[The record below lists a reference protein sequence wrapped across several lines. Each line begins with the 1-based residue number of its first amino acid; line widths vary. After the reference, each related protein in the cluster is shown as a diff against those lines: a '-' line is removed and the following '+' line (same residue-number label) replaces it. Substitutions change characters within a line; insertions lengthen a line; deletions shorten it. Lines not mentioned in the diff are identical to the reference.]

1 MHAFDTVHPLHWNPI
16 STELGWKDTP
26 WEAHRERFQQSIEF
40 TDTVLDFYLRM
51 LGPNTE
57 ISKIVMGDHGINLET
72 EYAHDIADVPIRGN
86 IGLWDMETLSPA
98 LMIWKKDWEAES
110 IDQLVSTNSFH
121 RILHAVVQSQD
132 IHAILEDRKFLE
144 LEFVPGYDES
154 WLKRAIKSRN
164 YYLGMGMKGII
175 SLNYI
180 FASFENGTE
189 RLFEIQGN
197 KIKECNDKI
206 QVFIGEVGQDNYD
219 SCKFP
224 RDLLKDRFFEK
235 HNQYYGRRL
244 CDSFC
249 QENNAVCVI
258 RNLDL
263 VITERCSL
271 KCRDCFNCMQ
281 YYKKP
286 QDIPLDKIKRELD
299 ILTQNVDEIVEMR
312 ILGGEPFMNKDLK
325 EITAYVCNKE
335 KVKSVVVYTNA
346 TILPDKEELEIFQH
360 KKVSFYLTDYGL
372 DKRQKLKQ
380 FEELLTEY
388 GILYHTYRLGYWYK
402 PGEIYDNHKTR
413 EELEQTYQFCW
424 GRDCITLLEGKLWQC
439 EFAANANRL
448 GAIPDYKQDYVD
460 LFETDN
466 LRQRLIDFLYTKTS
480 MESCRWCNLTTKKVK
495 PGVQIPHNLVY

>member
-1 MHAFDTVHPLHWNPI
+1 
-16 STELGWKDTP
+16 
-26 WEAHRERFQQSIEF
+26 
-40 TDTVLDFYLRM
+40 
-51 LGPNTE
+51 
-57 ISKIVMGDHGINLET
+57 
-72 EYAHDIADVPIRGN
+72 
-86 IGLWDMETLSPA
+86 
-98 LMIWKKDWEAES
+98 
-110 IDQLVSTNSFH
+110 
-121 RILHAVVQSQD
+121 
-132 IHAILEDRKFLE
+132 
-144 LEFVPGYDES
+144 
-154 WLKRAIKSRN
+154 
-164 YYLGMGMKGII
+164 
-175 SLNYI
+175 
-180 FASFENGTE
+180 
-189 RLFEIQGN
+189 
-197 KIKECNDKI
+197 
-206 QVFIGEVGQDNYD
+206 
-219 SCKFP
+219 
-224 RDLLKDRFFEK
+224 
-235 HNQYYGRRL
+235 
-244 CDSFC
+244 
-249 QENNAVCVI
+249 
-258 RNLDL
+258 
-263 VITERCSL
+263 
-271 KCRDCFNCMQ
+271 MQ

-299 ILTQNVDEIVEMR
+299 ILTQNVDEIIEMR

-380 FEELLTEY
+380 FEELLTKY

-480 MESCRWCNLTTKKVK
+480 MESCRWCNLTTEKVK